1 MNKSPIGRRL
11 LAARRRAGLSLSQ
24 LAAASGVPISTIHAI
39 ELGESKNPGVLTLSL
54 IAVALDVDLADLLG
68 KKARP

>member
-1 MNKSPIGRRL
+1 MNRSPIGRRL

-24 LAAASGVPISTIHAI
+24 LSTASGVPVSTIHAI
-39 ELGESKNPGVLTLSL
+39 ELGESRNPGVLTLSL
-54 IAVALDVDLADLLG
+54 ISVALEVELADLLG